1 MTNPTA
7 KRRAPFWAVALVVA
21 GSAAGVAT
29 LAAAVWSPKTAP
41 VAPVAALAPPAD
53 LDHAHRAFDAF
64 RDQPQGPAAS
74 STAALSGSGTR
85 L

>member
-7 KRRAPFWAVALVVA
+7 KRRAPFWAIALVAA
-21 GSAAGVAT
+21 GSAAGAATT
-29 LAAAVWSPKTAP
+29 LAAAWSPKSAP
-41 VAPVAALAPPAD
+41 VTPVAALAPPAD
-53 LDHAHRAFDAF
+53 LDYAYRAFDAF

-74 STAALSGSGTR
+74 STAALNPGDTR